1 MQTGTGTGGAAGG
14 ASGATTMADL
24 IAEQKANQL
33 ETMKFQSESGKLQR
47 EFMAHSAAEKNK
59 TAMSQN
65 INALV
70 NAESQAAARA

>member
-1 MQTGTGTGGAAGG
+1 MEAGTDGATG
-14 ASGATTMADL
+14 GATTMAEL

-33 ETMKFQSESGKLQR
+33 ETMQHQTESGKLQR

-70 NAESQAAARA
+70 NAQSQAAARA

>member
-1 MQTGTGTGGAAGG
+1 MQTGAGAGG
-14 ASGATTMADL
+14 ATGGATTMAEL

-33 ETMKFQSESGKLQR
+33 ETMQFQTESGKNQR
-47 EFMAHSAAEKNK
+47 IFMAHSAAEKNK

-70 NAESQAAARA
+70 NAQSQASARA